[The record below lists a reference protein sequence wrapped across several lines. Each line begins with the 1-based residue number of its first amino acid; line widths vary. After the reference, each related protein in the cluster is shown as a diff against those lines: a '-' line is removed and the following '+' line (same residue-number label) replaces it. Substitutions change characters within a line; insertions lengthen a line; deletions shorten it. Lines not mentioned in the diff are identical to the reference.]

1 MKSLKRLGIS
11 IALTFVL
18 AAAAFG
24 GEPPTGPCAPPEPGQ
39 TNTPPCA
46 AAQVVPGDAVALE
59 DTNGPP
65 VSNAA
70 NAPSVTEVAIDL
82 LQSVLLLF

>member
-1 MKSLKRLGIS
+1 MKSLKQLGIS

-24 GEPPTGPCAPPEPGQ
+24 GETPTGPCAPPEPGQ

-59 DTNGPP
+59 DTNGSP
-65 VSNAA
+65 VSNADA
-70 NAPSVTEVAIDL
+70 LSVTEVAIDL